1 MFRSCRDIIE
11 AGSRLFVLPALDY
24 SGTPCYDVRA
34 ARSIAG
40 MGADVAAI
48 TPEELAEWIGKIIS

>member
-11 AGSRLFVLPALDY
+11 AGSKLFVLPALDY
-24 SGTPCYDVRA
+24 SGAPCYDVRA
-34 ARSIAG
+34 ARTIAG

-48 TPEELAEWIGKIIS
+48 TLKS